1 MSWNQPMNPEGS
13 NPRAF
18 IDANVPMY
26 AAGEEHPLREPS
38 IRVMQ
43 IITARPHRFLTDAEV
58 FQEIIH
64 RYVSV
69 RRWPHGR
76 QVFNEFVE
84 TMHGR
89 IEPVYAE
96 DVVHAAA
103 LADHHGNV
111 SSRDLLHAAVA
122 LRLGVSHIISTDT
135 DFDRLPVVT
144 RLAPERI
151 DGWAGALF
159 A

>member
-1 MSWNQPMNPEGS
+1 MNQAES
-13 NPRAF
+13 NPGAF

-26 AAGEEHPLREPS
+26 AAGQEHPLREPS

-43 IITARPHRFLTDAEV
+43 VVTASPGRFLTDAEV

-64 RYVSV
+64 RYISV
-69 RRWPHGR
+69 RRWPLGR
-76 QVFNEFVE
+76 EVFNDFVE
-84 TMHGR
+84 AMHGR

-96 DVVHAAA
+96 DVLHAAV
-103 LADHHGNV
+103 LADDHPDV
-111 SSRDLLHAAVA
+111 SSRDLVHAAVA
-122 LRLGVSHIISTDT
+122 LRLGVSRIISTDA
-135 DFDRLPVVT
+135 DFDRLPVIT

-151 DGWAGALF
+151 DEWAGALL

>member
-1 MSWNQPMNPEGS
+1 MNPEGS

-26 AAGEEHPLREPS
+26 AAGDEHPLREPS

-43 IITARPHRFLTDAEV
+43 MVTANPDRFLTDAEV

-76 QVFNEFVE
+76 EVFNGFVE
-84 TMHGR
+84 TMYRR
-89 IEPVYAE
+89 IEPVYAG

-103 LADHHGNV
+103 LADDHPGINA
-111 SSRDLLHAAVA
+111 RDLVHAAVA
-122 LRLGVSHIISTDT
+122 LRLGVSGIISTDT
-135 DFDRLPVVT
+135 DFDRLPVIT
-144 RLAPERI
+144 RLAPERV
-151 DGWAGALF
+151 DEWADILMA
-159 A
+159 

>member
-1 MSWNQPMNPEGS
+1 MNPGAS

-18 IDANVPMY
+18 VDANVPMY
-26 AAGEEHPLREPS
+26 AAGEEHSLREPS

-43 IITARPHRFLTDAEV
+43 IVTANPAKFLTDAEV

-76 QVFNEFVE
+76 EVFNGFVE
-84 TMHGR
+84 AMHGR

-103 LADHHGNV
+103 LADDHPGV
-111 SSRDLLHAAVA
+111 SSRDLVHAAVA
-122 LRLGVSHIISTDT
+122 LRLGVSRIISTDT

-151 DGWAGALF
+151 DDWADALP

>member
-1 MSWNQPMNPEGS
+1 MNPEGS
-13 NPRAF
+13 KPRAF
-18 IDANVPMY
+18 IDANLPMY

-43 IITARPHRFLTDAEV
+43 IVTANPDRFLTDAEV

-64 RYVSV
+64 RYISV

-76 QVFNEFVE
+76 EVFNGFVE

-96 DVVHAAA
+96 DVVHAAG
-103 LADHHGNV
+103 LADHHPNV
-111 SSRDLLHAAVA
+111 SSRDLVHAAVA
-122 LRLGVSHIISTDT
+122 LRLGASRIISTDT

-144 RLAPERI
+144 RLAPERV
-151 DGWAGALF
+151 DEWADALL

>member
-1 MSWNQPMNPEGS
+1 MNQEAS
-13 NPRAF
+13 NPKAF

-43 IITARPHRFLTDAEV
+43 VVTANPDRFFTDAEV

-76 QVFNEFVE
+76 EVFNSLAEA
-84 TMHGR
+84 MYGR
-89 IEPVYAE
+89 IEPVYAQ
-96 DVVHAAA
+96 DIFDAAA
-103 LADHHGNV
+103 LADDHPGINA
-111 SSRDLLHAAVA
+111 RDLVHAAVA

-151 DGWAGALF
+151 DEWADALM

>member
-1 MSWNQPMNPEGS
+1 MNQAES
-13 NPRAF
+13 NPGAF

-26 AAGEEHPLREPS
+26 AAGQEHPLREPS

-43 IITARPHRFLTDAEV
+43 VVTASPDRFLTDAEV

-64 RYVSV
+64 RYISV
-69 RRWPHGR
+69 RRWPLGR
-76 QVFNEFVE
+76 EVFNDFVE
-84 TMHGR
+84 AMHGR

-96 DVVHAAA
+96 DVLHAAV
-103 LADHHGNV
+103 LADDHPDV
-111 SSRDLLHAAVA
+111 SSRDLVHAAVA
-122 LRLGVSHIISTDT
+122 LRLGVSRIISTDA
-135 DFDRLPVVT
+135 DFDRLPVIT

-151 DGWAGALF
+151 DEWADALL